1 MAVANTVTQI
11 VLPGIDKLVQDQ
23 TTAALAANPTVAAI
37 ISNLAQSGS
46 TAQLNTAIANAN
58 TVVSELP
65 SSNPLPTFA
74 TFSCRDNRPF
84 WNIYNSGLR
93 PIDAGSQH
101 TDSELWAP
109 WTGINYTNSHIN
121 SSSWTTSWSQSTSQQ
136 QADGHWFM
144 RLNAGNRTYTAMN
157 ADVAP
162 SYMPFFGVVI
172 GKRGIRQ
179 NFSLYNNN
187 ATLRIM
193 ERGIY
198 EGFYES
204 LNWQSGTYSTTSGGG
219 NQTTYGSVG
228 YNDRT
233 RTLVLIAAKDGNNN
247 YRMHIWKNEGTDR
260 SLNSD
265 NYYPGTLAAFLREAK
280 TGLLDVGQ
288 GAGVCNYAYYDFQWQ
303 ANSSQNYDESRY
315 RIRVVP
321 GDNGIIG
328 MARMVPSNA
337 NNYATYNPSTQQLVT
352 SFNTIGLTTSYGIEQ
367 GNRYGMRH
375 NITWDNNWVAAYNC
389 YYYYGAGMN
398 VYFIDTRDPRNYFI
412 GQHGTTNG
420 GCQLVPYQQDKFLFN
435 DSTHNVDNAYG
446 LRLFIQ
452 EPEAALQGRVT
463 NGTISVGGN
472 LGLVNNPQW
481 GKFDTDYTSTNYPG
495 LQSMAHWTRRV

>member
-11 VLPGIDKLVQDQ
+11 VLPGIDKVVQDQ
-23 TTAALAANPTVAAI
+23 TTAALASNPTVAAI
-37 ISNLAQSGS
+37 ISNLSQGG
-46 TAQLNTAIANAN
+46 TVEQLNASIAATNA
-58 TVVSELP
+58 VVSELP
-65 SSNPLPTFA
+65 QLNALPTFA
-74 TFSCRDNRPF
+74 TFSCYQNRPF
-84 WNIYNSGLR
+84 WNIYNSKLR

-121 SSSWTTSWSQSTSQQ
+121 SSSWTTSWSQSTSMQ

-144 RLNAGNRTYTAMN
+144 RLNSGSRTYTAMN

-162 SYMPFFGVVI
+162 QYMPYFGVII

-179 NFSLYNNN
+179 NFSLFSSNS
-187 ATLRIM
+187 TLRIM

-198 EGFYES
+198 EGYYENIN
-204 LNWQSGTYSTTSGGG
+204 LNQSIYSTWTGQGV
-219 NQTTYGSVG
+219 TYGSVG

-233 RTLVLIAAKDGNNN
+233 RTLVVIQTIDANNN

-280 TGLLDVGQ
+280 TGLLDAGQ
-288 GAGVCNYAYYDFQWQ
+288 GAGVVSYAFRDFQWQ
-303 ANSSQNYDESRY
+303 ANNSQSYDESRY
-315 RIRVVP
+315 RMRVVV

-328 MARMVPSNA
+328 MARMVPSNVSQ
-337 NNYATYNPSTQQLVT
+337 YATYNPATSQLTT

-367 GNRYGMRH
+367 GQRYGMRH
-375 NITWDNNWVAAYNC
+375 NITWDNNWVAAYNA

-398 VYFIDTRDPRNYFI
+398 VYFIDTRDPRNYFT
-412 GQHGTTNG
+412 GQQGNTQG
-420 GCQLVPYQQDKFLFN
+420 GCQLVPYQEDKFLFN
-435 DSTHNVDNAYG
+435 NSTHNVDNAYG
-446 LRLFIQ
+446 LRLFII
-452 EPEAALQGRVT
+452 EPEAALQGRT
-463 NGTISVGGN
+463 TSGTIANGGS
-472 LGLVNNPQW
+472 LVMEANPQW

>member
-11 VLPGIDKLVQDQ
+11 VLPGIDKVVQDQ
-23 TTAALAANPTVAAI
+23 TTAALASNPTVAAI
-37 ISNLAQSGS
+37 LSNLSQGG
-46 TAQLNTAIANAN
+46 TVEQLDAAIAATNA
-58 TVVSELP
+58 VVSELP
-65 SSNPLPTFA
+65 AVNALPTFA
-74 TFSCRDNRPF
+74 TYSCRDNRPF
-84 WNIYNSGLR
+84 WNIYNSKLK

-101 TDSELWAP
+101 TDAELWGP

-121 SSSWTTSWSQSTSQQ
+121 SSSWTTSWSQATSQQ

-162 SYMPFFGVVI
+162 SYMPYFGVII
-172 GKRGIRQ
+172 GKRGVRQ

-198 EGFYES
+198 EGYYENIN
-204 LNWQSGTYSTTSGGG
+204 LNQSQYSTWFSTGV
-219 NQTTYGSVG
+219 TYGSVG

-233 RTLVLIAAKDGNNN
+233 RTLVIVAAKDGSNN
-247 YRMHIWKNEGTDR
+247 YRMHIWKNEGIDR

-288 GAGVCNYAYYDFQWQ
+288 GEGSVSYAFYDFQWQ
-303 ANSSQNYDESRY
+303 ANNSQNYDESRY
-315 RIRVVP
+315 RMRVVP
-321 GDNGIIG
+321 GDNGIVG

-337 NNYATYNPSTQQLVT
+337 NNYATFNPATQQLTT

-375 NITWDNNWVAAYNC
+375 NITWNNNWVAAYNA
-389 YYYYGAGMN
+389 YYYYGSGMN

-420 GCQLVPYQQDKFLFN
+420 GCQLIPYQEDKFLFN

-452 EPEAALQGRVT
+452 EPEAALQGRT
-463 NGTISVGGN
+463 TSSTINNGGN
-472 LGLVNNPQW
+472 LGLVSNPQW